1 MNFIQI
7 AVLFVLVAVALARPQ
22 EDPANLP
29 APEAA
34 AAPPAAAAAPP
45 AAAAAPPA
53 PPAPPAAAPQAAPAG
68 GSGRKKNVNHN
79 VITIG

>member
-1 MNFIQI
+1 MNFLQI
-7 AVLFVLVAVALARPQ
+7 GVLFVLVAVALARPQ

-34 AAPPAAAAAPP
+34 AEPPAAAPP
-45 AAAAAPPA
+45 AAA
-53 PPAPPAAAPQAAPAG
+53 PPAAAAPAG

>member
-1 MNFIQI
+1 MNFLQI
-7 AVLFVLVAVALARPQ
+7 GVLFVLVAVTLARPQ
-22 EDPANLP
+22 EDPASLP

-34 AAPPAAAAAPP
+34 AEAPSAAAP
-45 AAAAAPPA
+45 
-53 PPAPPAAAPQAAPAG
+53 PPAAAPPAG

>member
-1 MNFIQI
+1 MNFLQI
-7 AVLFVLVAVALARPQ
+7 GVLFVLVAVALARPQ

-34 AAPPAAAAAPP
+34 AEPPAAADCALVVDQRSTSA
-45 AAAAAPPA
+45 
-53 PPAPPAAAPQAAPAG
+53 AAPAG